1 MGVTLGHD
9 LCPMLLAQ
17 QASAFL
23 LTHHVGR
30 CVSAAALPACD
41 ACAGVTGA
49 TGPAGTFQATGAL
62 ITSYA
67 ASLSICLETHVMNQ
81 QADVEATLLSQGSA
95 RSLWPSSRTLPR
107 FSPSRLQGATAQ
119 PLTNLVRACVLQIP
133 TQPTRPPCGDPA
145 ANSPS

>member
-17 QASAFL
+17 QDSAFL

-49 TGPAGTFQATGAL
+49 TGPARTFQATGA
-62 ITSYA
+62 
-67 ASLSICLETHVMNQ
+67 ASVSRCLETHVIDQ
-81 QADVEATLLSQGSA
+81 QADVGATLLSQGSA
-95 RSLWPSSRTLPR
+95 RSPWPSSRTLPR
-107 FSPSRLQGATAQ
+107 FSPSRMQGATAQ
-119 PLTNLVRACVLQIP
+119 PLTNLVRACVLQVP

-145 ANSPS
+145 ANAPS